1 MSSHDEA
8 NDASTL
14 SVPDRVFIST
24 GCFSLDISGRRLSSL
39 KNAEWGGG
47 EAVGGNGGLNSH
59 VRTLRLYLLFV
70 FFPPRFTCF
79 FFFFHAWLPSHSVRH
94 WCWQDSP
101 HHLYTLHFT
110 SFFRL
115 IYLRFCCLLPLFPA
129 SPLWPL
135 LQQPWRGRWERN
147 QLKSMRGVD

>member
-14 SVPDRVFIST
+14 SIPDRVFIST

-39 KNAEWGGG
+39 KNVEWGGG
-47 EAVGGNGGLNSH
+47 GLGGGGAELTCQDSPA
-59 VRTLRLYLLFV
+59 LFIV
-70 FFPPRFTCF
+70 CFFPPRFTCF
-79 FFFFHAWLPSHSVRH
+79 FSCLISFSLSVPVVLAGLTPSPLHPSLHLFFH
-94 WCWQDSP
+94 
-101 HHLYTLHFT
+101 
-110 SFFRL
+110 L
-115 IYLRFCCLLPLFPA
+115 IYLPFCCLLPLFPA

-135 LQQPWRGRWERN
+135 LQQPWQGRWERN

>member
-39 KNAEWGGG
+39 KNVEWGRGRLGG
-47 EAVGGNGGLNSH
+47 GGSCTHMSGLSSFI
-59 VRTLRLYLLFV
+59 YLLFV
-70 FFPPRFTCF
+70 FFFSQIHM
-79 FFFFHAWLPSHSVRH
+79 FFFHAWLAFHSVCH

-101 HHLYTLHFT
+101 HHLSTLHFT
-110 SFFRL
+110 CFFHL
-115 IYLRFCCLLPLFPA
+115 IYLPFCCLLPLFPA
-129 SPLWPL
+129 SPPWPL
-135 LQQPWRGRWERN
+135 LQQPWQGRWERN